1 MPVKQTKKP
10 TKPKPKTKM
19 KPTSKEVRFSVYIGP
34 NIDGVITRGHIIPL
48 PHEEAIASLGS
59 AVTRHPEIARFVV
72 PGEELSGARVKIKTP
87 GTLLHIK
94 FKKLA
99 ESQD

>member
-1 MPVKQTKKP
+1 MPVKQKKP
-10 TKPKPKTKM
+10 TKPVKPKTK
-19 KPTSKEVRFSVYIGP
+19 PASKDVRFSVYIGP
-34 NIDGVITRGHIIPL
+34 NIDGEITRGHIIPL
-48 PHEEAIASLGS
+48 PQEEAIASLGS
-59 AVTRHPEIARFVV
+59 AITRYPEIARFIV

-99 ESQD
+99 TGQK